1 MAGPEQIRRHTGS
14 HVAKPNESDFHDP
27 TSPVVSARRPP
38 EHVSDPTP
46 VPVAERRPRVSVAAA
61 ALASVEEEYLDPIR
75 RGRHDQCAEVAAIA
89 GWYTARYPGRR
100 GANDLAGGVEG
111 LAGELHAIGRQAGVH
126 VVHVAADDGPRDARL
141 HLIFDP
147 EVSIEAFLCVVRSRR
162 WRLTPWPRA
171 RDQTSSTHRRT
182 STNSRRARSQL

>member
-75 RGRHDQCAEVAAIA
+75 RGRHDQRAEVAAIA
-89 GWYTARYPGRR
+89 GWYTARYPGDEVATLPEASRASMASCMR
-100 GANDLAGGVEG
+100 SAGRPGCM
-111 LAGELHAIGRQAGVH
+111 L
-126 VVHVAADDGPRDARL
+126 
-141 HLIFDP
+141 
-147 EVSIEAFLCVVRSRR
+147 
-162 WRLTPWPRA
+162 
-171 RDQTSSTHRRT
+171 ST
-182 STNSRRARSQL
+182 